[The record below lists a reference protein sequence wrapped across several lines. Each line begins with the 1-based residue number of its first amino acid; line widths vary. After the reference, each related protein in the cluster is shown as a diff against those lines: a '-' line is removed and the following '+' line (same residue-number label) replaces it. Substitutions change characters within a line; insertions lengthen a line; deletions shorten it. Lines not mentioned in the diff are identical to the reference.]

1 MRYKE
6 IFELLEEVR
15 VRKKALVEAEKSLKE
30 AEGSFR
36 AAEDAL
42 MQHLREEVEEPPL
55 QGKIACAN
63 LVPKP
68 KKKKKSRSK
77 KPPRL
82 SRRTSRPE
90 IGPALEWFYK
100 NKGYATIAR
109 KHGMGT
115 AQPSGS
121 SVTDYRSG
129 VWLTESEREEVN
141 SEYMGKYRDK
151 APAQVTPVRVVVE
164 KRSRYNSKGLLRM
177 QYGKRNPRPSTD
189 RKGTGEKQEWYR
201 SAQYRG
207 AARDL
212 EVGETGQLKERGV
225 LNKGVW
231 LTSYEI
237 ELIKEW
243 KKDRS

>member
-1 MRYKE
+1 
-6 IFELLEEVR
+6 
-15 VRKKALVEAEKSLKE
+15 
-30 AEGSFR
+30 
-36 AAEDAL
+36 
-42 MQHLREEVEEPPL
+42 MQHLREEVEEPSP
-55 QGKIACAN
+55 
-63 LVPKP
+63 VPKP
-68 KKKKKSRSK
+68 KKKKSRSK

-151 APAQVTPVRVVVE
+151 APAQVTPVPLVK
-164 KRSRYNSKGLLRM
+164 KRPKHNSKGLLRM
-177 QYGKRNPRPSTD
+177 QYNKRNPRPITD
-189 RKGTGEKQEWYR
+189 RKGTGERQEWYR

-207 AARDL
+207 AAKAL

-231 LTSYEI
+231 LTIYEI